1 MAIFSLANR
10 TSAAGSTVASLEVR
24 AAAANRPR
32 LLEMGIWLNAA
43 TQSPIGLGRPQAIGI
58 TPTSPVTVLAED
70 PAESTG
76 LTQTALAWGTGPTVP
91 LNFFRRLNIAAAIG
105 AGVLLTFPRGIV
117 IPAAGSLVNWNIA
130 AVSVYDCHIVVDE

>member
-1 MAIFSLANR
+1 MAIYSLANR
-10 TSAAGSTVASLEVR
+10 TGITTTGAASLEVR

-32 LLEMGIWLNAA
+32 LLETGIWLNAA
-43 TQSPIGLGRPQAIGI
+43 TQSPIGLGRPQAIGN

-76 LTQTALAWGTGPTVP
+76 LTQTALAWGTAPTVP

-117 IPAAGSLVNWNIA
+117 IAAAGSLVAWNIT
-130 AVSVYDCHIVVDE
+130 AVSLYDCHIVVDE

>member
-10 TSAAGSTVASLEVR
+10 TGIATTTAASLEIR
-24 AAAANRPR
+24 AGASNRPR

-43 TQSPIGLGRPQAIGI
+43 TQSPIGIGRPQAIGI

-76 LTQTALAWGTGPTVP
+76 LTQTALAWATPPTVP
-91 LNFFRRLNIAAAIG
+91 LNFFRRVNIAATIG
-105 AGVLLTFPRGIV
+105 AGVILTFPRGIV
-117 IPAAGSLVNWNIA
+117 IAAGLALVNWNIA
-130 AVSVYDCHIVVDE
+130 AVSLYDCHVVVDE